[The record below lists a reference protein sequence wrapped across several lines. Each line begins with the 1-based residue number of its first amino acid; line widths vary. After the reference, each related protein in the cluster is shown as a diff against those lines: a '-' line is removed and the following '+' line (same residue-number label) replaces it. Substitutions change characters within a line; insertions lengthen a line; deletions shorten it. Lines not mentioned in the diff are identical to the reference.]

1 MRLWGKKETYIDIPS
16 SFPSGKKYIDRDFLC
31 GPVVKYL
38 PSSAGDGVQSLVWE
52 LRSHMLQGN

>member
-38 PSSAGDGVQSLVWE
+38 PSSAGDGGSVSGLGTKIP
-52 LRSHMLQGN
+52 HATG